1 MSSEHRRPVTQPS
14 ATFDWIIGSDDAGA
28 AHRLAQETSWA
39 LLDRVRRV
47 TDRSATDHR
56 GTDREA
62 DHEVVERVVS
72 LAASHGIDDIAE
84 LWAGSSAH
92 SLAGQLWR
100 IYLLHRIVATD
111 PHGTADLFRAGLSV
125 ARTIDPLVAGVAEPI
140 EPESIAALC
149 DTILRGVFTGDLA
162 VALERAASYCR
173 IMSLGAAEIADERD
187 SLDDEHAAELT
198 TRALRYASFAEDLRA
213 GARRWRNGTLG

>member
-1 MSSEHRRPVTQPS
+1 MTAEYRRPVTQPS

-28 AHRLAQETSWA
+28 SHRLAQETSWA
-39 LLDRVRRV
+39 LLDRVRSV
-47 TDRSATDHR
+47 
-56 GTDREA
+56 TDREA
-62 DHEVVERVVS
+62 DHEVVERVIT

-84 LWAGSSAH
+84 LWAASSAH

-111 PHGTADLFRAGLSV
+111 PHGTADLFRAGISV

-162 VALERAASYCR
+162 VALERASSYCR
-173 IMSLGAAEIADERD
+173 IMALGAAEIADERD
-187 SLDDEHAAELT
+187 SIDDGHAAELT
-198 TRALRYASFAEDLRA
+198 TRALRYTSFAEDLRA
-213 GARRWRNGTLG
+213 GARRWRNGTLD